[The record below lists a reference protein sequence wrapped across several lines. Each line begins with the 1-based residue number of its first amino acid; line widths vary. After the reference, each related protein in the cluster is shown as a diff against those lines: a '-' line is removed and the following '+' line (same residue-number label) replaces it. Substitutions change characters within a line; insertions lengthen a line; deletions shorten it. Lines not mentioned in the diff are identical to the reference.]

1 MHKHSACRS
10 GRKKDVVDIFGSW
23 APVED
28 FSVAALRHASLP
40 NPLVDTDALMEWN
53 FEWGPD
59 RTLPYEVLDAIRTQ
73 HGIDV
78 TGLNMSL
85 TRRGNAYR
93 SYALLRG
100 AVG

>member
-1 MHKHSACRS
+1 M
-10 GRKKDVVDIFGSW
+10 DVFGAW
-23 APVED
+23 APAEV
-28 FSVAALRHASLP
+28 FSVAALRDSSLP
-40 NPLVDTDALMEWN
+40 SPLVQTEAILEWN

-59 RTLPYEVLDAIRTQ
+59 HTLPYEVLDSIRIQ
-73 HGIDV
+73 HGIDM

-100 AVG
+100 AVC